1 MLKISIIT
9 AVYNNQKTIKSA
21 IDSVLSQKY
30 PFIEYIVIDGASND
44 GTLSVLNKNKANI
57 DLLISEVDEGVYDA
71 FNKGIKYAT
80 GDVIGFLH
88 ADDVYENSDV
98 LTKIASV
105 FQNSDNDALYG
116 DLVYV
121 KSNNLKKVIRYWKA
135 GNYTK
140 KSFYRGWM
148 PPHPTLFI
156 RKSIYNK
163 FGGFNSKYKIS
174 ADYDLILRFLFTKEI
189 KTSYIQEVLVR
200 MRNGGLS
207 NRSFKNIYI
216 KTSEDYLILKENK
229 VGSFLTVFLKNLRKL
244 NQFL

>member
-9 AVYNNQKTIKSA
+9 AVYNNQKTIKCA
-21 IDSVLSQKY
+21 IESVLSQKY

-44 GTLSVLNKNKANI
+44 GTLNVLNNNKANI
-57 DLLISEVDEGVYDA
+57 DLLISEVDKGVYDA
-71 FNKGIKYAT
+71 FNKGIKHAT

-105 FQNSDNDALYG
+105 FENSDNDALYG

-140 KSFYRGWM
+140 NSFYRGWM

-174 ADYDLILRFLFTKEI
+174 ADYDLILRFLFTKKI
-189 KTSYIQEVLVR
+189 KASYIQEVLVR

-216 KTSEDYLILKENK
+216 KTTEDYLILRENN

-244 NQFL
+244 SQFF

>member
-105 FQNSDNDALYG
+105 FENSDNDALYG

-156 RKSIYNK
+156 RKSIYSK

-174 ADYDLILRFLFTKEI
+174 ADYDLILRFLFTKKI

-216 KTSEDYLILKENK
+216 KTSEDFLILKENK

>member
-30 PFIEYIVIDGASND
+30 PFVEYIVIDGASDD
-44 GTLSVLNKNKANI
+44 GTLNILNKNKANI
-57 DLLISEVDEGVYDA
+57 DLLISEVDGGVYDA
-71 FNKGIKYAT
+71 FNKGIKHAT

-105 FQNSDNDALYG
+105 FENSDNDALYG

-156 RKSIYNK
+156 RKSIYSK
-163 FGGFNSKYKIS
+163 FGVFNSKYKIS
-174 ADYDLILRFLFTKEI
+174 ADYDLILRFLFTKKI

-200 MRNGGLS
+200 MRSGGLS

-229 VGSFLTVFLKNLRKL
+229 VGNFLTVFLKNLRKL